1 MTPCWCNH
9 SKTWSSRCRRTVPTN
24 TMAIRADMAMTLRLI
39 LALPDVISADVIDTV
54 LVDLTLRCTR
64 IAC

>member
-1 MTPCWCNH
+1 
-9 SKTWSSRCRRTVPTN
+9 
-24 TMAIRADMAMTLRLI
+24 MAIRADMAMTLRLI